1 MHRASRSSTLT
12 AIFLGALA
20 LVASCGRSG
29 LQQSQQSGA
38 GGSGSSGASGSTSAT
53 TSTTSSG
60 AGGPPL
66 TCELLLTGAPLTYKP
81 SPPEHASRPALV
93 PVSSDGSIVSVVFAG
108 KDPMFDTFSRIA
120 SVTLSP
126 WESWPESLGEAFK
139 ACYIGGET
147 FAASPSMAPGPP
159 SFSLLFYQLTNA
171 FPSDMFLAPIT
182 GITSDGSYPMGVS
195 WDAWEPAWPVAL
207 ARSAARYL
215 AAYELQLGATATLL
229 NVGLVEPSTLEVSVI
244 SDVACANAP
253 FPAHA
258 VPAEGGFLVATAAG
272 RPFGACPLDDGVN
285 GPPSEVQ
292 VIKVDELTKSL
303 TLTAS
308 FQGFDPLAH
317 VALAK
322 LPKGAWLAWQ
332 ENGESAF
339 TPPPIAAVLLDEAGS
354 PVSPTITLTGTGYT
368 TIPFAATALG
378 PWLAVAWYDAISP
391 DWPAIWLSLFDEMGA
406 LMTSTSL
413 AMAPNLYDGS
423 PPSLLA
429 SPDGTALLLAW
440 SDWNLAEPAAMHVA
454 RFSCAT
460 AP

>member
-1 MHRASRSSTLT
+1 MDRAARSPTLT
-12 AIFLGALA
+12 AIFLGA

-29 LQQSQQSGA
+29 LQQSGA
-38 GGSGSSGASGSTSAT
+38 PGSE
-53 TSTTSSG
+53 SSG
-60 AGGPPL
+60 AGGPTSTASSTTSSGTGSPPL
-66 TCELLLTGAPLTYKP
+66 SCAELLLTGAPITYEP
-81 SPPEHASRPALV
+81 SPPEHASRPVLV
-93 PVSSDGSIVSVVFAG
+93 PASSDGSIVSVVFAG
-108 KDPMFDTFSRIA
+108 TEPMFTSFSRVA
-120 SVTLSP
+120 SATLSP

-139 ACYIGGET
+139 AVYLGGDT

-159 SFSLLFYQLTNA
+159 SFSLLFYQPTNA
-171 FPSDMFLAPIT
+171 FPSDMFLAPVMGT
-182 GITSDGSYPMGVS
+182 TTDGSYPMGVS
-195 WDAWEPAWPVAL
+195 WDGWEPAWPVAL
-207 ARSAARYL
+207 ARGAARYL
-215 AAYELQLGATATLL
+215 AAYELQLGVSNTLL
-229 NVGLVEPSTLEVSVI
+229 NLGLVEPSTLEVSVI
-244 SDVACANAP
+244 SDVACANGP
-253 FPAHA
+253 FPAHT

-285 GPPSEVQ
+285 GPPKEVQ

-303 TLTAS
+303 ALAAS
-308 FQGFDPLAH
+308 FQGSDPLAH
-317 VALAK
+317 LALAK

-339 TPPPIAAVLLDEAGS
+339 TPPPIVAVLLDEAGS
-354 PVSPTITLTGTGYT
+354 PVSPILTLTGTGYT

-391 DWPAIWLSLFDEMGA
+391 DGPAIWLSLFDEMGA

-413 AMAPNLYDGS
+413 AMSPNLYDGS

-429 SPDGTALLLAW
+429 SPDGTGLLLAW

-454 RFSCAT
+454 RFSCAP